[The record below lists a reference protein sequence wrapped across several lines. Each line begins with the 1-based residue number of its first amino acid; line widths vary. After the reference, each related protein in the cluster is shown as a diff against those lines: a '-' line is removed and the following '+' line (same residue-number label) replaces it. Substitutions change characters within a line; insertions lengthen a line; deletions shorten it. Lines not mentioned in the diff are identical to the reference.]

1 MRAIRAAV
9 QRSGFLVALPL
20 VGTLFLVVMLLVPSE
35 IRGWAATYA
44 ALAVSMATLL
54 YLLLDRRHNVRRQAL
69 VVSLAMTG
77 AMTTAILGGEHSRA
91 PLAFLLWFP
100 WAGSYAGLVSTRRAP
115 VAAATAAICA
125 ALTVAM
131 AVRGGLAEI
140 PLTYVSCLL
149 STIGAAMFA
158 AGFLGWGRD
167 QAFNDPLTGLTNR
180 AGMMHAAEPAI
191 ADMLLAGRSAILMV
205 LDVNRFREINTAL
218 GHQAGDEALR
228 EFAELLRRVHPTPLF
243 AGRLGGDEFALV
255 LPGRELTTEDDDERR
270 DRLGRLG
277 REVLDQ
283 LDGLVRIRGIDVELE
298 STAGM
303 AAAPRNGERL
313 SALLPC
319 ADAALANAKQDGAR
333 VGVWTSGMA
342 GTVGVRSWELA
353 LHAQLRRAIANRELV
368 LYYQPLQDAATGR
381 ITGVEALVR
390 WVHPERGLLPPGSF
404 LPMAERSTLIIDLTW
419 WELDEV
425 LSQCA
430 RWVREG
436 MPIPVSANL
445 SARMLVVDD
454 LPRLI
459 TRRLEAYDLPPDM
472 LTLEITESALISQPA
487 RAAAM
492 LGELRTAGVKLALD
506 DFGTGYSS
514 MEILKALPF
523 DEMKIDK
530 GFVAD
535 ARGSLPDVAIV
546 RSVIDLGHR
555 LGLRVV
561 GEGVEDEE
569 SARMLTELGVDVL
582 QGDALSP
589 PLPADELAA
598 LLLGG
603 YLPASAAGSPG
614 AAPAW
619 AAAPSAAPAAPTSG
633 AVTLDVEGPATEEA
647 RETLVGATPEAPRL
661 VVPDETTQLW
671 VTTGMVAPTPT
682 DEVDRLAALRR
693 YRILDTPP
701 EPSFDA
707 LAALAAQ
714 VTDCRYGYLVFIDAN
729 REWFKAVHGVEVGD
743 LGARVGPGSYIV
755 ASGEYLEITDTTRD
769 LRFAHLARIEPAHV
783 IFVAG
788 APLRT
793 SDGRTLGAL
802 SVSDRVPRRLTSAQ
816 RGALQELAAHTMR
829 LMDARLERL
838 LTTEVEAS
846 LDRLDRFWHGQ
857 DLTAAATVFADA
869 VRSLSG
875 ADAATVML
883 PDLPG
888 SSVFRVT
895 ASSVAE
901 GVEPAMAVG
910 SRTTPEG
917 ERAVRELVR
926 SRRPVFIPDAASSQ
940 IISPSMARAM
950 KIGSGLV
957 IPLRGEAGVHGLATV
972 RWLRPLQ
979 SLDPV
984 VLRAVTLFTGQGRF
998 TLERL
1003 LAAAGKGAG
1012 PSVPNGHAGPTS
1024 PRDRTGPT
1032 SPKDRAGPTS
1042 PKDRTGPTSPKD
1054 RTGPTVPNEHT
1065 GSPLPNGHGAPHGA
1079 VLSRGAARGGGPVRE
1094 NSAARS
1100 GPTRPGPS
1108 RDGALDDTPARG
1120 SG

>member
-1 MRAIRAAV
+1 MRAMRAAV
-9 QRSGFLVALPL
+9 QRSGYLVALPL
-20 VGTLFLVVMLLVPSE
+20 VGTLFLIVMLVAPSDVQMLPATFAALVVS
-35 IRGWAATYA
+35 AAT
-44 ALAVSMATLL
+44 LA
-54 YLLLDRRHNVRRQAL
+54 YLLLDRRHDVRRQAL
-69 VVSLAMTG
+69 VVSLTMTA
-77 AMTTAILGGEHSRA
+77 AMTTAILGGDGSRA

-100 WAGSYAGLVSTRRAP
+100 WAGSYAGLVSSRRGPA
-115 VAAATAAICA
+115 VAVTGVICA

-131 AVRGGLAEI
+131 TIRGGLTAI

-149 STIGAAMFA
+149 STIGAAAFA
-158 AGFLGWGRD
+158 SGFLGWGRG

-191 ADMLLAGRSAILMV
+191 AEMLLAGRSAILMV

-228 EFAELLRRVHPTPLF
+228 EFADLLRRVSPTPLF
-243 AGRLGGDEFALV
+243 VGRLGGDEFVLV
-255 LPGRELTTEDDDERR
+255 LPGKVLTTEDDDERR

-298 STAGM
+298 STAGL
-303 AAAPRNGERL
+303 AAAPRNGDRL

-319 ADAALANAKQDGAR
+319 ADAALANAKRDGAR

-381 ITGVEALVR
+381 VSGVEALVR
-390 WVHPERGLLPPGSF
+390 WCHPERGLLPPGSF

-419 WELDEV
+419 WELDEA
-425 LSQCA
+425 LGQCA
-430 RWVREG
+430 AWVREG
-436 MPIPVSANL
+436 LHIPVSANL

-487 RAAAM
+487 RAATM

-569 SARMLTELGVDVL
+569 SARMLIELGVDLL

-598 LLLGG
+598 LLRGG
-603 YLPASAAGSPG
+603 YRPVAASGEEAE
-614 AAPAW
+614 AAPDLTAPAEAPPAVAMPAVAMPAVAMPETERPTGEEEVESP
-619 AAAPSAAPAAPTSG
+619 AAAARKAA
-633 AVTLDVEGPATEEA
+633 
-647 RETLVGATPEAPRL
+647 RL
-661 VVPDETTQLW
+661 VVPDETTELW
-671 VTTGMVAPTPT
+671 VKTGMTAPNPP
-682 DEVDRLAALRR
+682 DETERLAALHR

-701 EPSFDA
+701 EPEFDA

-714 VTDCRYGYLVFIDAN
+714 VTDCRYGYLVFIDVN
-729 REWFKAVHGVEVGD
+729 REWFKAVHGVELTD

-755 ASGEYLEITDTTRD
+755 ASGEFLEIADTTRD
-769 LRFAHLARIEPAHV
+769 LRYAHLARIEPAHV

-793 SDGRTLGAL
+793 SEGRVLGAL

-816 RGALQELAAHTMR
+816 RAALQELAAHTMR
-829 LMDARLERL
+829 LLDARLERL
-838 LTTEVEAS
+838 LLKEVEAG
-846 LDRLDRFWHGQ
+846 LDRLDRFWHRQ
-857 DLTAAATVFADA
+857 DLTAAAAAFADT
-869 VRSLSG
+869 VRSLCG
-875 ADAATVML
+875 ADTAAVML

-895 ASSVAE
+895 GLSVAE
-901 GVEPAMAVG
+901 GARPVSAVG
-910 SRTTPEG
+910 MRTTLEA
-917 ERAVRELVR
+917 EEVVRQVAG
-926 SRRPVFIPDAASSQ
+926 SRRPVFVPDAQASTVLS
-940 IISPSMARAM
+940 SSMARKMEVASALM
-950 KIGSGLV
+950 VPLMGEGGAQGLV
-957 IPLRGEAGVHGLATV
+957 AV
-972 RWLRPLQ
+972 RWVRPMRR
-979 SLDPV
+979 LDPD
-984 VLRAVTLFTGQGRF
+984 VLRAVTLFTRQGRY

-1003 LAAAGKGAG
+1003 LTAAGKAAG
-1012 PSVPNGHAGPTS
+1012 PAPH
-1024 PRDRTGPT
+1024 TGPA
-1032 SPKDRAGPTS
+1032 SPDS
-1042 PKDRTGPTSPKD
+1042 PAS
-1054 RTGPTVPNEHT
+1054 
-1065 GSPLPNGHGAPHGA
+1065 PNGHGGPRGSSRGSAA
-1079 VLSRGAARGGGPVRE
+1079 VLGGRADTA
-1094 NSAARS
+1094 SAS
-1100 GPTRPGPS
+1100 GPSARPCTAGPDSPGDDDRSHLGSTRG
-1108 RDGALDDTPARG
+1108 DGRVGGDHDGRPARRPRPADTTHRAR
-1120 SG
+1120 

>member
-1 MRAIRAAV
+1 MRAMRAAV
-9 QRSGFLVALPL
+9 QRSGYLIALPL
-20 VGTLFLVVMLLVPSE
+20 VGTLFLVVMLVAPSE
-35 IRGWAATYA
+35 VQMLPSTIAALTVSAAT
-44 ALAVSMATLL
+44 LA
-54 YLLLDRRHNVRRQAL
+54 YLLLDRRHDVRRQAL
-69 VVSLAMTG
+69 VVSLAMTA
-77 AMTTAILGGEHSRA
+77 AMTTAILGGDGSRA

-100 WAGSYAGLVSTRRAP
+100 WAGSYAGLVSPRRAP
-115 VAAATAAICA
+115 AAAVTGAIAA

-131 AVRGGLAEI
+131 GVRGGLTAI

-149 STIGAAMFA
+149 STIGAAAFA
-158 AGFLGWGRD
+158 SGFLGWGRG

-180 AGMMHAAEPAI
+180 AGLIHAAEPAI
-191 ADMLLAGRSAILMV
+191 AEMLLAGRSAILMV

-228 EFAELLRRVHPTPLF
+228 EFANLLRGVKPTPLF
-243 AGRLGGDEFALV
+243 AGRLGGDEFVLV
-255 LPGRELTTEDDDERR
+255 LPGPELAAEDDDERR
-270 DRLGRLG
+270 DRLGRVG
-277 REVLDQ
+277 RNVLDQ

-298 STAGM
+298 STAGL
-303 AAAPRNGERL
+303 AVAPRNGERL

-319 ADAALANAKQDGAR
+319 ADAALANAKRDGAR

-368 LYYQPLQDAATGR
+368 LYYQPLQDAATGQVA
-381 ITGVEALVR
+381 GVEALVR
-390 WVHPERGLLPPGSF
+390 WCHPERGLLPPGSF

-419 WELDEV
+419 WELDEA
-425 LSQCA
+425 LGQCA
-430 RWVREG
+430 AWMREG
-436 MPIPVSANL
+436 LEIPVSANL
-445 SARMLVVDD
+445 SARMLIVDD

-546 RSVIDLGHR
+546 RSVVDLGHR

-569 SARMLTELGVDVL
+569 SARMLIELGVDLL

-589 PLPADELAA
+589 PVPADQLAA
-598 LLLGG
+598 LLRGG
-603 YLPASAAGSPG
+603 YQPVAASAEAAEAAEAAEPAAG
-614 AAPAW
+614 ATVPA
-619 AAAPSAAPAAPTSG
+619 AAAPETAPAPPDADRPAAVEADESPTV
-633 AVTLDVEGPATEEA
+633 AAHKA
-647 RETLVGATPEAPRL
+647 ARL
-661 VVPDETTQLW
+661 VVPEKTTELW
-671 VTTGMVAPTPT
+671 VRTGMAAPNPP
-682 DEVDRLAALRR
+682 DEAERLVALRR

-701 EPSFDA
+701 EPQFDA
-707 LAALAAQ
+707 LATLAAQ

-729 REWFKAVHGVEVGD
+729 REWFKAVHGVEVTD

-755 ASGEYLEITDTTRD
+755 ASGEYLEIADTTRD
-769 LRFAHLARIEPAHV
+769 LRYAHLARIEPAHV

-793 SDGRTLGAL
+793 AEGRILGAL

-816 RGALQELAAHTMR
+816 RIALQELAAHTMR
-829 LMDARLERL
+829 LLDARLERL
-838 LTTEVEAS
+838 LLEEVEEG
-846 LDRLDRFWHGQ
+846 LDRLDRFWHRR
-857 DLTAAATVFADA
+857 DLAAAAAVFTDT
-869 VRSLSG
+869 VRSLCG
-875 ADAATVML
+875 ADTAAVML

-895 ASSVAE
+895 GLSVAK
-901 GVEPAMAVG
+901 GARPVSTVG
-910 SRTTPEG
+910 MRTTLEA
-917 ERAVRELVR
+917 EEVVRKVAG
-926 SRRPVFIPDAASSQ
+926 SRRPVFVPDASASTVL
-940 IISPSMARAM
+940 SPSMARKMEVASALM
-950 KIGSGLV
+950 VPLLGEGGAQGLV
-957 IPLRGEAGVHGLATV
+957 AV
-972 RWLRPLQ
+972 RWVRPMPK
-979 SLDPV
+979 LDPA
-984 VLRAVTLFTGQGRF
+984 VLRAVTLFTGQGRH

-1003 LAAAGKGAG
+1003 LTAAGKAAG
-1012 PSVPNGHAGPTS
+1012 PAPHTGPASPNG
-1024 PRDRTGPT
+1024 
-1032 SPKDRAGPTS
+1032 
-1042 PKDRTGPTSPKD
+1042 
-1054 RTGPTVPNEHT
+1054 
-1065 GSPLPNGHGAPHGA
+1065 
-1079 VLSRGAARGGGPVRE
+1079 RGGR
-1094 NSAARS
+1094 
-1100 GPTRPGPS
+1100 
-1108 RDGALDDTPARG
+1108 RG
-1120 SG
+1120 SGRGSATVLGNRADPASASGPSARPCSAVADSPGDDARSLGDIGSTRGDGRAGGDHDGRSDRRTRPADTAHRAR

>member
-1 MRAIRAAV
+1 MRAMRAAV
-9 QRSGFLVALPL
+9 RRSGYLLALPL
-20 VGTLFLVVMLLVPSE
+20 VGTLFLIVMLVAPSE
-35 IRGWAATYA
+35 VQMLPATFAALVVSAAT
-44 ALAVSMATLL
+44 LA
-54 YLLLDRRHNVRRQAL
+54 YLLLDRRHDVRRQAL
-69 VVSLAMTG
+69 VVSLTMTA
-77 AMTTAILGGEHSRA
+77 AMTTAILGGDGSRA

-100 WAGSYAGLVSTRRAP
+100 WAGSYAGLVSSRRGPA
-115 VAAATAAICA
+115 VAVTGAICA

-131 AVRGGLAEI
+131 GVRGGLTAI

-149 STIGAAMFA
+149 STIGAAAFA
-158 AGFLGWGRD
+158 SGFLGWGRG

-180 AGMMHAAEPAI
+180 AGMMHASEPAI
-191 ADMLLAGRSAILMV
+191 AEMLLAGRSAILMV

-228 EFAELLRRVHPTPLF
+228 EFANLLRRVSPTPLF
-243 AGRLGGDEFALV
+243 VGRLGGDEFVLI
-255 LPGRELTTEDDDERR
+255 LPGEVLTTEDDDERR

-313 SALLPC
+313 AALLPC
-319 ADAALANAKQDGAR
+319 ADAALANAKRDGAR

-381 ITGVEALVR
+381 VSGVEALVR
-390 WVHPERGLLPPGSF
+390 WCHPERGLLPPGSF

-425 LSQCA
+425 LGQCA
-430 RWVREG
+430 AWVREG
-436 MPIPVSANL
+436 LHIPVSANL
-445 SARMLVVDD
+445 SARMLVIDD

-459 TRRLEAYDLPPDM
+459 TRRLEAHDLSPDM

-487 RAAAM
+487 RAATM

-569 SARMLTELGVDVL
+569 SARMLIELGVDLL

-589 PLPADELAA
+589 PLPAAELAA
-598 LLLGG
+598 LLRGG
-603 YLPASAAGSPG
+603 YRPVAASGEDAE
-614 AAPAW
+614 APAGVTV
-619 AAAPSAAPAAPTSG
+619 PAA
-633 AVTLDVEGPATEEA
+633 E
-647 RETLVGATPEAPRL
+647 ATPTVAMPETTMSETQRPTVEEENESPAVAVRKAARL
-661 VVPDETTQLW
+661 VVPDETTELW
-671 VTTGMVAPTPT
+671 VKTGMTAPNPP
-682 DEVDRLAALRR
+682 DEAERLAALRR
-693 YRILDTPP
+693 YRILDTQP
-701 EPSFDA
+701 EPEFDA

-729 REWFKAVHGVEVGD
+729 REWFKAVHGVELTD

-755 ASGEYLEITDTTRD
+755 ASGEFLEITDTTRD
-769 LRFAHLARIEPAHV
+769 LRYAHLARIEPAHV

-793 SDGRTLGAL
+793 SEGRVLGAL

-816 RGALQELAAHTMR
+816 RVALQELAAHTMR
-829 LMDARLERL
+829 LLDARLERL
-838 LTTEVEAS
+838 LLKEVEAG
-846 LDRLDRFWHGQ
+846 LDRLERYWDRH
-857 DLTAAATVFADA
+857 DLAAAASVFAATV
-869 VRSLSG
+869 RSLCG
-875 ADAATVML
+875 ADTAAVML

-888 SSVFRVT
+888 SSVFRIT
-895 ASSVAE
+895 GLSVAE
-901 GVEPAMAVG
+901 GARPVSAVG
-910 SRTTPEG
+910 MRTTLEA
-917 ERAVRELVR
+917 EEVVRQVAG
-926 SRRPVFIPDAASSQ
+926 SRRPVFVPDAQASTVLS
-940 IISPSMARAM
+940 SSMARKMEVASALM
-950 KIGSGLV
+950 VPLLGEGGAQGLV
-957 IPLRGEAGVHGLATV
+957 AV
-972 RWLRPLQ
+972 RWVRPMR
-979 SLDPV
+979 SLDPA
-984 VLRAVTLFTGQGRF
+984 VLRAVTLFTRQGRH

-1003 LAAAGKGAG
+1003 LTAAGKAAG
-1012 PSVPNGHAGPTS
+1012 PAPHTGPASPDSPTS
-1024 PRDRTGPT
+1024 
-1032 SPKDRAGPTS
+1032 
-1042 PKDRTGPTSPKD
+1042 
-1054 RTGPTVPNEHT
+1054 
-1065 GSPLPNGHGAPHGA
+1065 PNGHGWP
-1079 VLSRGAARGGGPVRE
+1079 
-1094 NSAARS
+1094 
-1100 GPTRPGPS
+1100 
-1108 RDGALDDTPARG
+1108 RG
-1120 SG
+1120 SGRGSAAVLGDRADAASASGPSARPCSAGTDDTRSRGDLGSTPGDGRVGGDHDGRPARRPRPADTTHRAR